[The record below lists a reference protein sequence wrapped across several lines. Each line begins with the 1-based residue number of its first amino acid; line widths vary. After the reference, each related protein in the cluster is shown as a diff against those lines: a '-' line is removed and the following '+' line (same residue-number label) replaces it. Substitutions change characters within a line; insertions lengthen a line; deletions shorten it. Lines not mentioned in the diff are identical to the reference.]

1 MHWTQDYGHLGA
13 RMVLVQEDRGDKKG
27 PGSKLSY
34 VPFHSLKLGI
44 CQTKLEPSE
53 GFPNT
58 YGKIISSS

>member
-13 RMVLVQEDRGDKKG
+13 HIALVQEGRGDKKG
-27 PGSKLSY
+27 PRSKLSY
-34 VPFHSLKLGI
+34 VPFHALKLGI
-44 CQTKLEPSE
+44 CQTKLESSE